1 MNTWNNF
8 QCEEFEFEGKSA
20 IIVFPDKKRNDGS
33 WLLKTEYWD
42 GYPQAEIEMLKRGFH
57 LAYVKNE
64 TRFATEADCGRKARF
79 VKYISENYGLK
90 DKCTLVGYS
99 CGGAHAINFAGYYP
113 ECVSC
118 IFIDAP
124 VLNFCDYPGRLND
137 KKCERVWENEFV
149 YAYPGITRAKLF
161 SFENHPINRIPEL
174 KKHKIPIIMLYG
186 TEDETVYYSRN
197 GKLLEL
203 EYEDMPELLTV
214 IPRYIEGHHP
224 HGILLNTAS
233 GNTFD
238 ERIFELIEEKSAQ

>member
-1 MNTWNNF
+1 MEWNGF
-8 QCEEFEFEGKSA
+8 LCEEFEFEGKRA
-20 IIVFPDKKRNDGS
+20 IIVFPKEARKDGK

-42 GYPQAEIEMLKRGFH
+42 GYPQAEIEMIKRGFH
-57 LAYVKNE
+57 LAYVENE
-64 TRFATEADCGRKARF
+64 TRFATVADCERKARF
-79 VKYISENYGLK
+79 VKMISEKYGLK

-99 CGGAHAINFAGYYP
+99 CGGAHAVNFAGYFP

-124 VLNFCDYPGRLND
+124 VLNFCDYPGRLD
-137 KKCERVWENEFV
+137 DAKCENVWENEFI

-161 SFENHPINRIPEL
+161 NFKNHPINRVEEL

-197 GKLLEL
+197 GMLLEL
-203 EYEDMPELLTV
+203 EYKDMPELLTV

-224 HGILLNTAS
+224 HGILLNTGS
-233 GNTFD
+233 GEIFD
-238 ERIFELIEEKSAQ
+238 ERVFKLIEEKS